1 MTRSGFFDD
10 ELGLDYEP
18 SYSDSYDDEWPIDEA
33 TLAAALKRGRTM
45 GQIASKYSVSVG
57 DVADLIDLYDLDR

>member
-1 MTRSGFFDD
+1 MSWGWIMSPAIAIPR
-10 ELGLDYEP
+10 
-18 SYSDSYDDEWPIDEA
+18 PIDEA